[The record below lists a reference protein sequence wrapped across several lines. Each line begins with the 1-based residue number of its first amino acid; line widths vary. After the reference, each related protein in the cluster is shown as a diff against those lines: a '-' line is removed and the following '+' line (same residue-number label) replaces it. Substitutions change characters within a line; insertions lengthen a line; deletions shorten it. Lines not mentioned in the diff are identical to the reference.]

1 MKRLWSSLGA
11 FVWPHLSR
19 LIPRSLMGRYTLA
32 LIAIGLL
39 VIFEQVVT
47 QVALRRQVEDQ
58 KLARLVEVQ
67 LYDIQR
73 LAKAALA
80 VQLATRDPELG
91 EQSKALAELA
101 AEFKARD
108 HAIEQGI
115 RSYAKLGNA
124 FDRLGLAEF
133 DFTPYTTPRRRP
145 VFTTKERF
153 TIRHLA
159 RTIEEKNGDYRLSL
173 RALLNELDDRS
184 TARIATTTRV
194 ELALFALVLLVLF
207 LEGMYIFRPSL
218 RALEDAL
225 KMRSS
230 FMSRMSHEIRN
241 PMNAIIGMTDV
252 LFETPLNELQQRY
265 LQVLSR
271 SSQTL
276 LELLNS
282 LLDFSS
288 LEDGKALIETISF
301 DLHEVLAK
309 VIDLSAVRAHE
320 KNLELSLDL
329 DFKTPLALQGDP
341 LRLQQVLSNLL
352 SNAIKFTSNGEV
364 RLHVEPGYTIEGA
377 PTVRFIVSDTGIG
390 IKPESLSKIFD
401 SFVQADTSTRRQFGG
416 SGLGLTIARDLVRL
430 MGGDLSVESEVGHG
444 SKFTFSL
451 PLVTNDPNDTLSW
464 RLREYPLTGRTAFLL
479 GPMTG
484 SMRQAA
490 DLIVACGGQVETRLE
505 SVDLYSSE
513 SLILISPLA
522 DDSLLQFLPG
532 RVGPSTRVV
541 CLIQTILPPGRMKS
555 YLRFGVTDFVMAPLK
570 PLEFLPFIAKAS
582 TPKDN
587 GAVAEDVQ
595 PPTPVAVNR
604 KKVLIV
610 DDAPENRD
618 LMQLY
623 LSKQD
628 LDLVFAVDG
637 LQALQKFKTEHF
649 DLVLTDIQMPVMD
662 GIEELVAIR
671 EWEKAN
677 HVRETPIVA
686 ITADSRP
693 EARVNLA
700 HLGFKGILIKPL
712 RKADLLAWIG
722 REFDGPEAG
731 DAAPPVSETNA

>member
-1 MKRLWSSLGA
+1 MNKPWSQIASQLT
-11 FVWPHLSR
+11 R

-39 VIFEQVVT
+39 VVLEQLIT
-47 QVALRRQVEDQ
+47 QVALRKQVEDQ
-58 KLARLVEVQ
+58 KLARIVEIQ
-67 LYDIQR
+67 IYDIQR
-73 LAKAALA
+73 LAKGALA
-80 VQLATRDPELG
+80 VQLATRDSELA
-91 EQSKALAELA
+91 EQARSLAELA
-101 AEFKARD
+101 AQFRARD
-108 HAIEQGI
+108 NAIEAGTK
-115 RSYAKLGNA
+115 SYAQLGDA
-124 FDRLGLAEF
+124 FERLAISQF
-133 DFTPYTTPRRRP
+133 NFAPYTAARHRP
-145 VFTTKERF
+145 GFTAKERF
-153 TIRHLA
+153 EIRKLA
-159 RTIEEKNGDYRLSL
+159 KTIEDRNGDYRASL

-184 TARIATTTRV
+184 TARITTTTRV
-194 ELALFALVLLVLF
+194 ELALFVLVMLVLF

-288 LEDGKALIETISF
+288 LEDGKALIEKISF

-329 DFKTPLALQGDP
+329 DFKTPLGLEGDP
-341 LRLQQVLSNLL
+341 IRLQQVLSNLL

-364 RLHVEPGYTIEGA
+364 RLHVEPVRNVEG
-377 PTVRFIVSDTGIG
+377 TSMIRFAVSDTGIG
-390 IKPESLSKIFD
+390 IKPEALSKIFD

-430 MGGDLSVESEVGHG
+430 MGGELSVESEIGRG
-444 SKFTFSL
+444 SRFTFDL
-451 PLVTNDPNDTLSW
+451 PLAASDANDTMSW
-464 RLREYPLTGRTAFLL
+464 RLRDYPLAGRTAFML
-479 GPMTG
+479 GPVTG

-505 SVDLYSSE
+505 SVDLFSSN
-513 SLILISPLA
+513 SLVLISPLA

-532 RVGPSTRVV
+532 RVGPNTRVV
-541 CLIQTILPPGRMKS
+541 CLIQTILPPGRMKA
-555 YLRFGVTDFVMAPLK
+555 YLRYGVTDFVMAPLK
-570 PLEFLPFIAKAS
+570 PLEFLPFVAKTAS
-582 TPKDN
+582 AAD
-587 GAVAEDVQ
+587 ESSIE
-595 PPTPVAVNR
+595 PVAAPAPVQSKR
-604 KKVLIV
+604 KKILIV

-623 LSKQD
+623 LSKED

-637 LQALQKFKTEHF
+637 LQALQKFKAEHF

-662 GIEELVAIR
+662 GIEELLAIR

-677 HVRETPIVA
+677 HLSETPVVA

-700 HLGFKGILIKPL
+700 QLGFKGILIKPL
-712 RKADLLAWIG
+712 RKADLLAWMG
-722 REFDGPEAG
+722 REFDGPT
-731 DAAPPVSETNA
+731 ETQPSLALDQPQA

>member
-1 MKRLWSSLGA
+1 MNRFWQQIA
-11 FVWPHLSR
+11 R
-19 LIPRSLMGRYTLA
+19 LIPKSLMGRYTLA

-47 QVALRRQVEDQ
+47 QIALRRQIDDQ

-67 LYDIQR
+67 LYDVQR
-73 LAKAALA
+73 LSKAALA
-80 VQLATRDPELG
+80 VQLATRDSELA
-91 EQSKALAELA
+91 EQARALAEVSG
-101 AEFKARD
+101 EFKTRD
-108 HAIEQGI
+108 QVIEKGI
-115 RSYAKLGNA
+115 RGHIQIGDA
-124 FDRLGLAEF
+124 FDRLGLAKF
-133 DFTPYTTPRRRP
+133 DYTPYLVARHRP
-145 VFTTKERF
+145 VFTVKERF
-153 TIRHLA
+153 AIRSLA
-159 RTIEEKNGDYRLSL
+159 QTIENENSGYRLTL
-173 RALLNELDDRS
+173 RALLSDLDDRS
-184 TARIATTTRV
+184 TSRVTTTTRV
-194 ELALFALVLLVLF
+194 EFALFALVLLVLF

-218 RALEDAL
+218 RALEEAL
-225 KMRSS
+225 KMRSN

-252 LFETPLNELQQRY
+252 LFETPLNDLQQRY

-288 LEDGKALIETISF
+288 LEDGKAQIETIGF

-329 DFKTPLALQGDP
+329 NFKTPLALQGDP
-341 LRLQQVLSNLL
+341 VRLQQVMSNLL
-352 SNAIKFTSNGEV
+352 SNAIKFTSTGEV
-364 RLHVEPGYTIEGA
+364 RLIVEPVTDETGVSKITF
-377 PTVRFIVSDTGIG
+377 TVRDSGIG

-416 SGLGLTIARDLVRL
+416 SGLGLTIARDLVTL
-430 MGGDLSVESEVGHG
+430 MGGDLSVKSVLGKGSE
-444 SKFTFSL
+444 FSFSM
-451 PLVTNDPNDTLSW
+451 PLNSATPTDTLSW
-464 RLREYPLTGRTAFLL
+464 RLRDYPLKGRTAFML
-479 GPMTG
+479 GPVTA
-484 SMRQAA
+484 SMKQAA
-490 DLIVACGGQVETRLE
+490 ELVVACGGQVETQLE
-505 SVDLYSSE
+505 SVDLFSSD
-513 SLILISPLA
+513 SIVLISPLT

-532 RVGPSTRVV
+532 RIGPETRVV

-555 YLRFGVTDFVMAPLK
+555 YLKFGVTDFVMAPLK
-570 PLEFLPFIAKAS
+570 PLEFLPFIAERARPEKL
-582 TPKDN
+582 
-587 GAVAEDVQ
+587 VEDREEVSSVSQ
-595 PPTPVAVNR
+595 GPVR
-604 KKVLIV
+604 KRVLIV

-618 LMQLY
+618 LMNLY

-637 LQALQKFKTEHF
+637 LQALQKYKSETF

-662 GIEELVAIR
+662 GIEELIAIR

-677 HVRETPIVA
+677 HLRETPIVA

-700 HLGFKGILIKPL
+700 QLGFKGILIKPL
-712 RKADLLAWIG
+712 RKADLLAWMT
-722 REFDGPEAG
+722 REFETRDSG
-731 DAAPPVSETNA
+731 AAPDLSLV